1 MKKQKRPKIPREI
14 ARSVRRKCGF
24 GCVICGFPIYE
35 YDHVEG
41 WVNTRSHQENQIVL
55 LCPTHHAEK
64 TRGLLTI
71 VDVQKA
77 RRDPFNLQ
85 SGTSSPYE
93 LKYSGNEYFFDI
105 GTNKIFGQL
114 TENNLFAQLVRV
126 DDQILL
132 GVRLEDGRFLITMT
146 LCDNQGHEVLR
157 IKDNALMYNV
167 QTWDVE
173 FVGKRLKIRE
183 QSKQIIVDI
192 EFGSPSKVFVRRG
205 RFLRNGVDVLVTEK
219 WAAVLN
225 NTTLLQGNHLENGT
239 IGLAIGNDPMYGA
252 AIALSGVP
260 REGWDRDGAII
271 WAQKQASDLSEDIH
285 ELAWINL

>member
-1 MKKQKRPKIPREI
+1 MKETRPNIPRKM
-14 ARSVRRKCGF
+14 ARSIRQKCGF

-41 WVNTRSHQENQIVL
+41 WANKRSHQEDQIVL
-55 LCPTHHAEK
+55 LCTTHHSEK
-64 TRGLLTI
+64 TRELLSI
-71 VDVQKA
+71 ADVKKA
-77 RRDPFNLQ
+77 SMDPFNLQ

-105 GTNKIFGQL
+105 GTNKIFGRL
-114 TENNLFAQLVRV
+114 TENNLFAQPVRV
-126 DDQILL
+126 DDQTVL
-132 GVRLEDGRFLITMT
+132 GVRLEDGRFLITMV
-146 LCDNQGHEVLR
+146 LYDSQGHEVLR
-157 IKDNALMYNV
+157 IIDNELRYNA

-183 QSKQIIVDI
+183 QSRQIIVDI
-192 EFGSPSKVFVRRG
+192 EFEPPNRVFVRGG

-225 NTTLLQGNHLENGT
+225 NGMLLRGNSLENGT
-239 IGLAIGNDPMYGA
+239 IGLAIGNGSMGGA

-260 REGWDRDGAII
+260 REGWDRDGAIR
-271 WAQKQASDLSEDIH
+271 WARKQVSYSSEDIH
-285 ELAWINL
+285 ELAWVHL